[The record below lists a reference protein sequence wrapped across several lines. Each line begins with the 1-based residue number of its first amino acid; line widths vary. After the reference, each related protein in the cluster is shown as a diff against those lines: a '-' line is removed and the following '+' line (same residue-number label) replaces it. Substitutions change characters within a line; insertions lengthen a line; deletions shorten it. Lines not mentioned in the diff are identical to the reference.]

1 MGEIAD
7 DLIDRMWD
15 HDDRDDDYPHG
26 GRSYYRNSA
35 PRPPKKKKPKSDPN
49 DRSTWKSRDYPE
61 KTFDMSFFPII
72 PKKEPKPEPAVT
84 PPEPSVWD
92 FTDEDAPF

>member
-7 DLIDRMWD
+7 DLIDRMF
-15 HDDRDDDYPHG
+15 DDDDGYFPS
-26 GRSYYRNSA
+26 RA
-35 PRPPKKKKPKSDPN
+35 FMPRGSNKPRHKKSDPN

-61 KTFDMSFFPII
+61 KTFDMGFFPTI
-72 PKKEPKPEPAVT
+72 PKKEPKPEPVVT

>member
-7 DLIDRMWD
+7 DLIDRMM
-15 HDDRDDDYPHG
+15 DDGYFP
-26 GRSYYRNSA
+26 SQSFM
-35 PRPPKKKKPKSDPN
+35 PRGSNRTRGYDTKIQPKKKSDPN

-61 KTFDMSFFPII
+61 KTFDMGFFPTI
-72 PKKEPKPEPAVT
+72 PKKEPKPEPVVT
-84 PPEPSVWD
+84 PPKPSVWD